1 MRQSYLKNAA
11 LMTGADV
18 LLRLAGMG
26 LRIYLANALGG
37 EGMGLY
43 QLVLAVYALF
53 VTLATAGVSVAATR
67 LMAEELSRGRAEARG
82 MLVRL
87 LAAGLGLGAFAM
99 VAQFGLAGSAAAWWL
114 GDARAAGA
122 LRAAAFG
129 MPWMAV
135 SAVLRG
141 FFIARRRVEPNV
153 LSQLAEQTVRI
164 GVVYVV
170 LEQGIL
176 RGWENGRK
184 CTAVLAATALS
195 EAVSACMMLL
205 FYHREARRCFAGE
218 KARRPRDPARRL
230 WDILWPV
237 EGGRCLA
244 SALHTAENMLVPACL
259 TVCLLDAGGRSAAVA
274 QYGSLKG
281 MALPLLT
288 FPFGLLGS
296 LSVLLMPE
304 ITQAH
309 IRGERAR
316 LGCLLDRMLRLTG
329 CFSALAGALFWVWG
343 EPLALLLYHSREAG
357 FYLRV
362 LGPAM
367 PLMYLESMVDGAMK
381 GMGEQKAVF
390 RYSLWDAVLRIAG
403 VLLLLPRWGM
413 KGFLWVILLSS
424 AYTCQMNTARLLHV
438 SGLKPRLWR
447 WLGAPAL
454 AALVSAGAGEGLR
467 TLLAGWLG
475 SGSTPTR
482 LAALCAGGFGM
493 AAVCLAV
500 QWPLGLGEEVR
511 AILRTEKSRRERQ
524 KSPENR
530 NCSGHRGEN

>member
-82 MLVRL
+82 MLARL
-87 LAAGLGLGAFAM
+87 LAAGLGLGVFAM
-99 VAQFGLAGSAAAWWL
+99 AAQLGLAGLAAAWWL

-176 RGWENGRK
+176 RGWDHGRK

-195 EAVSACMMLL
+195 EEIGEMRITTRITPRIRENRADHKVSSILTRNAPSTSYWLKSSRNPL
-205 FYHREARRCFAGE
+205 I
-218 KARRPRDPARRL
+218 RP
-230 WDILWPV
+230 
-237 EGGRCLA
+237 
-244 SALHTAENMLVPACL
+244 
-259 TVCLLDAGGRSAAVA
+259 
-274 QYGSLKG
+274 
-281 MALPLLT
+281 PLLR
-288 FPFGLLGS
+288 PGWAGC
-296 LSVLLMPE
+296 SV
-304 ITQAH
+304 
-309 IRGERAR
+309 RRA
-316 LGCLLDRMLRLTG
+316 
-329 CFSALAGALFWVWG
+329 
-343 EPLALLLYHSREAG
+343 
-357 FYLRV
+357 
-362 LGPAM
+362 
-367 PLMYLESMVDGAMK
+367 
-381 GMGEQKAVF
+381 
-390 RYSLWDAVLRIAG
+390 
-403 VLLLLPRWGM
+403 
-413 KGFLWVILLSS
+413 
-424 AYTCQMNTARLLHV
+424 
-438 SGLKPRLWR
+438 
-447 WLGAPAL
+447 
-454 AALVSAGAGEGLR
+454 
-467 TLLAGWLG
+467 
-475 SGSTPTR
+475 
-482 LAALCAGGFGM
+482 
-493 AAVCLAV
+493 
-500 QWPLGLGEEVR
+500 
-511 AILRTEKSRRERQ
+511 
-524 KSPENR
+524 
-530 NCSGHRGEN
+530 CSWCPWCYR